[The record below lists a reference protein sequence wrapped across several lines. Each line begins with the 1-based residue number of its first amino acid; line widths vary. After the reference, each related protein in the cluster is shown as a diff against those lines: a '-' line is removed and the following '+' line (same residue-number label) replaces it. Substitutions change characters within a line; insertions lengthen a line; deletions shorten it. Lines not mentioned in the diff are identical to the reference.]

1 MSDRLVSVALPVGL
15 DRAFTYS
22 VPAEW
27 TSVPEAGARVL
38 VPFGA
43 RGLVGV
49 VREVAGEPTAGKLR
63 RIEETLDPPGAPS
76 LTPGLVRL
84 CEWVQDYYVAP
95 VGEVYRLALPG
106 LLTGADVRK
115 ASLTKAGAEA
125 LSSAREFVLTA
136 QGGGPYVPSVAEQR
150 VLAALATA
158 PRQELAVE
166 RLTSLKP
173 RINGVL
179 RILGELAARELCTIV
194 WDDGADEGARV
205 EVHYRRTEYLRE
217 GAGGEAKIQEI
228 VGRSKQRRALLDM
241 LETALARRPRPD
253 HGQSG

>member
-1 MSDRLVSVALPVGL
+1 MNERLVSVALPVGL

-22 VPAEW
+22 VPVEW
-27 TSVPEAGARVL
+27 ASAPEPGARVL
-38 VPFGA
+38 VPFGV

-49 VREVAGEPTAGKLR
+49 VRDVVGEARVGKLR
-63 RIEETLDPPGAPS
+63 RVEEMLDPPGAPS
-76 LTPGLVRL
+76 LTPGLLRL

-106 LLTGADVRK
+106 LLTGADVEK
-115 ASLTKAGAEA
+115 ASLTRAGEA
-125 LSSAREFVLTA
+125 ALASARDFVLTS
-136 QGGGPYVPSVAEQR
+136 QGGGSYVPSVAEQR

-179 RILGELAARELCTIV
+179 RILGELASRELCTIR
-194 WDDGADEGARV
+194 WDDGADEAARV
-205 EVHYRRTEYLRE
+205 ETHYRRTNYLR
-217 GAGGEAKIQEI
+217 GDAGGEAKIRGI
-228 VGRSKQRRALLDM
+228 VGRSKQRPQGA
-241 LETALARRPRPD
+241 A
-253 HGQSG
+253 